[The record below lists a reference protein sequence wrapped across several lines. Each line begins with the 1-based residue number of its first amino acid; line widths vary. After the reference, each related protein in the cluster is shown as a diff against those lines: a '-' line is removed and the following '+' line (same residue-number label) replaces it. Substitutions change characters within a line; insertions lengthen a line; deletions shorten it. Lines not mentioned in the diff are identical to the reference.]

1 MAAIC
6 SRDWITS
13 GELAVVIIWL
23 QRAFC
28 QIKRGRHPLST
39 GLAAAK
45 SLSLAHLLWVPSMI
59 RYFYSLILYLI
70 TPLIVLRL
78 VYRASKSPAYGQRI
92 AERFGFFTGPDLSA
106 SIWIHS
112 VSVGETIA
120 AAPIVTRLQQ
130 QYPDTPIV
138 VTTMTPTGSERVRAL
153 FGDSVFHVYAPYD
166 LPGAVKRFL
175 RRVQPKLLVIME
187 TELWPNTLHACRQRN
202 IPVLLANARLS
213 AKSAAGY
220 QRFAGLTKPMLRN
233 LSQVVAQTQADAER
247 FLQLGLPSNSIT
259 VSGSIKFDIEI
270 SEQLKETAAV
280 LKSQWSHDGQRP
292 LLLAASTHNGEDEII
307 LEAFKQLLVTHPQL
321 LLLLVPR
328 HPERFDGVHSL
339 AQQRGFNTDR
349 RSTGK
354 VPDASTQVVIGDSMG
369 ELLLFYGVSD
379 IAFVGGSLVNT
390 GGHNILE
397 PAAWGRPVITGE
409 SDFNFLEI
417 SALLQKQGGLKKVSD
432 SAALAKCVLSL
443 LGSEQKRTQMA
454 DAAQSVVA
462 NNRGALSQLL
472 KAINHYL

>member
-1 MAAIC
+1 MGALYD
-6 SRDWITS
+6 S
-13 GELAVVIIWL
+13 
-23 QRAFC
+23 F
-28 QIKRGRHPLST
+28 
-39 GLAAAK
+39 
-45 SLSLAHLLWVPSMI
+45 SMI

-78 VYRASKSPAYGQRI
+78 VYRASKAPAYGQRI
-92 AERFGFFTGPDLSA
+92 AERFGFFSGPDLSA

-130 QYPDTPIV
+130 QYPNTPIV

-220 QRFAGLTKPMLRN
+220 QRFSGLTKPMLRN

-247 FLQLGLPSNSIT
+247 FLQLGLPSDSIT

-270 SEQLKETAAV
+270 SEQLKETAAA

-307 LEAFKQLLVTHPQL
+307 LEAFKQLLVTHPKL

-339 AQQRGFNTDR
+339 AQRLGFNTGR

-354 VPDASTQVVIGDSMG
+354 VPDASTQLVIGDSMG

-390 GGHNILE
+390 GGHNTLE

-462 NNRGALSQLL
+462 NNRGALNQLL
-472 KAINHYL
+472 KTINHYL